1 MVEKNQE
8 TWLICSRS
16 CDTTDWAFAYTFSA
30 NTAIFFS
37 DAFTLFFY
45 DYLTASPQPPIFV
58 IFHSPIVLNEC
69 NPCRGLGANL
79 SIYQAFLAGV
89 ISFYLYLDL
98 LTSSGME
105 YPTVQ
110 IPLLFLRSDFLENLL
125 FYLYFGRI
133 LSLYLVWIVNSRD
146 HF

>member
-1 MVEKNQE
+1 MVRRIEHLHTVN
-8 TWLICSRS
+8 C
-16 CDTTDWAFAYTFSA
+16 FFGF
-30 NTAIFFS
+30 NTAIFSLRRFY
-37 DAFTLFFY
+37 FIFLRLFNGK
-45 DYLTASPQPPIFV
+45 PQPPIFV
-58 IFHSPIVLNEC
+58 LFHSPIVLNEC

-98 LTSSGME
+98 LTSSGKK

-133 LSLYLVWIVNSRD
+133 LSLYLV
-146 HF
+146 